1 MSANVDLIKRN
12 LESVRE
18 RIRVAGG
25 DVDRITIVG
34 VTKTMGVD
42 VVRAAV
48 DAGIRAVGE
57 NYAQEAAEK
66 AREFD
71 EGAEPGRRRP
81 RWHFIG
87 QLQTNKVK
95 TLASFVDVWHTVDS
109 VKLVQEIAKR
119 QPNARIFIQVNATDD
134 PKRGGC
140 DWDEIDDIAE
150 HARAHELEIIGLMG
164 VGPHGDA
171 EMSRPFF
178 RRLVD
183 ESRSRD
189 FADVSCGMSGD
200 FEVAVEEGAT
210 VLRLGSVLFGA
221 RG

>member
-1 MSANVDLIKRN
+1 MPNVNAIKKN
-12 LESVRE
+12 LDEVRE
-18 RIRVAGG
+18 RISAVGG
-25 DVDRITIVG
+25 DVDRITVVG
-34 VTKTMGVD
+34 VTKTRSAD

-48 DAGIRAVGE
+48 EAGIRCVGE
-57 NYAQEAAEK
+57 NYAQEATEK
-66 AREFD
+66 VREVD
-71 EGAEPGRRRP
+71 EDADPSRRRP

-95 TLASFVDVWHTVDS
+95 TLASFVDVWQTVDS
-109 VKLVQEIAKR
+109 VKFVNEIAKR
-119 QPNARIFIQVNATDD
+119 QPGARLFIQVNATDD

-140 DWDEIDDIAE
+140 DWDDIDELA
-150 HARAHELEIIGLMG
+150 HVARERELVVEGLMG

-178 RRLVD
+178 KRLVE
-183 ESRSRD
+183 ESRARD

-210 VLRLGSVLFGA
+210 VLRLGSVLFGS